1 MRPPKTRA
9 KSCENFGSTTGMAEA
24 VDAKIANELGA
35 QAFNINATD
44 AAAFDAELLVL
55 GADRLRHPFL
65 WLYSSSR

>member
-1 MRPPKTRA
+1 
-9 KSCENFGSTTGMAEA
+9 MAEA
-24 VDAKIANELGA
+24 VAAKIANELGA

-55 GADRLRHPFL
+55 GTDRLRHPFL